1 MSRPGSTPSTRRRRR
16 RPRSRPATY
25 GAATR
30 IARIVH
36 GLVDRPRG
44 WSFRDVR
51 NELSISERTLLRY
64 LRACSTELV
73 DAAGRPLI
81 EVVKRGDERFVRF
94 ASTVAPPTSTA
105 YQTLAL
111 YFAISVFDFLDGTVL
126 KDGVRDLWEKFLQLV
141 PASERPRLTGFDRKF
156 YSVPYAV
163 KDYRGH
169 DEVIDTLLRALVF
182 QRVLV
187 VENDSPWL
195 DDDGDDARPHA
206 IEPYTLAMYRG
217 GLYVIGKSRKYRKIV
232 FLAVERIRRAEMLA
246 EQFAY
251 PKRYTPA
258 AWIEGTFGIVSGPE
272 TEVEILIPSEEGRA
286 LLSARRLHPTQ
297 RFTPQPDGTTLL
309 TMTVRGTEE
318 LKNWIL
324 SLGPHV
330 VVRKPAG
337 LRREVARAARAIAAL
352 YR

>member
-1 MSRPGSTPSTRRRRR
+1 VDRQPPPAARQRGR
-16 RPRSRPATY
+16 RPRSRRATY

-36 GLVDRPRG
+36 GLLDRPRG
-44 WSFRDVR
+44 WGFRAIAR
-51 NELSISERTLLRY
+51 ELSISERTLLRY
-64 LRACSTELV
+64 LSACARELV
-73 DAAGRPLI
+73 DDAGRPLI
-81 EVVKRGDERFVRF
+81 EVVKRGDERVVRF
-94 ASTVAPPTSTA
+94 ASPLAAPTSTA

-126 KDGVRDLWEKFLQLV
+126 KDGVRDLWEKFLRVV
-141 PASERPRLTGFDRKF
+141 PASERPRLSGFERKF

-195 DDDGDDARPHA
+195 DDDGDERPHA
-206 IEPYTLAMYRG
+206 LEPYTLAMYRG
-217 GLYVIGKSRKYRKIV
+217 GLYLIGRSRKYRKIV
-232 FLAVERIRRAEMLA
+232 WLAVERIRRAEMLA
-246 EQFAY
+246 EQFPY
-251 PKRYTPA
+251 PRRYTPA
-258 AWIEGTFGIVSGPE
+258 AWVEGTFGIVSGPE
-272 TEVEILIPSEEGRA
+272 TEVEIVIPTDEGRA

-297 RFTPQPDGTTLL
+297 RFTTRPDGTTLL
-309 TMTVRGTEE
+309 TMRVRGTEE

-330 VVRKPAG
+330 VVQAPAS
-337 LRREVARAARAIAAL
+337 LRAEVARAARAIAAL